1 MSTQLSQI
9 AKRATLDRKAR
20 FTSLAHLLTPEFLKE
35 TWGKMNRRAAG
46 GVDGQSA
53 EQFESEL
60 GTQVEAI
67 CAQLKAGT
75 YRAPPVRRVEIP
87 KGPGKVGTRPLGI
100 PTVADRLLQ
109 RAVARILDA
118 VFETDFLDCSH
129 GFRPGRNPHHALQA
143 LRLQIVTKKVMQ
155 VFEADIRSY
164 FTRINRQ
171 WLRKMVA
178 HRIADPVILSLI
190 GKWLNAGAMKDGVV
204 IHAEE
209 GTPQGGPISPVL
221 SNVYLH
227 FLLDLW
233 FEKKIK
239 PACRGE
245 AYLVRFADDFVAT
258 FQYREDVD
266 RFQTKVRERFAEFG
280 LELAE
285 EKTRGILFGRF
296 AASTRQRYGQGRP
309 ETFEFLGFK
318 HVSGVDRSGSFALI
332 RLPSAKSCRKFLIR
346 TREWIFEH
354 RHWRR
359 WEQRRHLTR
368 MLRGFYQY
376 FALHHCERKLSWVR
390 QQVQRQWIS
399 ALNRR
404 GQRRRTNWTRLKDR
418 PWFELPWAHNLH
430 PMV

>member
-1 MSTQLSQI
+1 MSTKLSQI
-9 AKRATLDRKAR
+9 ATKAKMDRKAR

-35 TWGKMNRRAAG
+35 TWGKMNRRASG

-53 EQFESEL
+53 EQFGREL
-60 GTQVEAI
+60 ETHIGEI
-67 CAQLKAGT
+67 CSQLKAGT
-75 YRAPPVRRVEIP
+75 YRAPPVRRVDIP
-87 KGPGKVGTRPLGI
+87 TGLGKVGTRPLGI
-100 PTVADRLLQ
+100 PTVGDRLLQ
-109 RAVARILDA
+109 RAIARILEA
-118 VFETDFLDCSH
+118 VFEADFLECSH
-129 GFRPGRNPHHALQA
+129 GFRPGRSPHHALQA

-190 GKWLNAGAMKDGVV
+190 GKWLNAGAMQDGIV
-204 IHAEE
+204 IYTEE

-221 SNVYLH
+221 SNIYLH

-239 PACRGE
+239 QTCRGE
-245 AYLVRFADDFVAT
+245 AYLVRFADDFLAT

-266 RFQTKVRERFAEFG
+266 RFQTQVRKRFAEFG

-285 EKTRGILFGRF
+285 EKTRCILFGRF
-296 AASTRQRYGQGRP
+296 AAITRQRHGQGRP

-318 HVSGVDRSGSFALI
+318 HVAGADRSGKFSLI
-332 RLPSAKSCRKFLIR
+332 RIPSTKSCRKFLAR
-346 TREWIFEH
+346 TREWILQH

-359 WEQRRHLTR
+359 REQQLHLTR

-390 QQVQRQWIS
+390 QQVQRQWIH

-404 GQRRRTNWTRLKDR
+404 GQRRKTNWKRLKDL
-418 PWFELPWAHNLH
+418 PWFELPWARNLH

>member
-20 FTSLAHLLTPEFLKE
+20 FTSFAHLLTPEFLKE
-35 TWGKMNRRAAG
+35 TWGKMNRRASG
-46 GVDGQSA
+46 GVDGRGA
-53 EQFESEL
+53 EQFGREL
-60 GTQVEAI
+60 ETQVEAI

-100 PTVADRLLQ
+100 PTVSDRLLQ
-109 RAVARILDA
+109 RAVARILEA
-118 VFETDFLDCSH
+118 VFEADFLDCSH

-178 HRIADPVILSLI
+178 HRIADPVILRLI
-190 GKWLNAGAMKDGVV
+190 GKWLNAGAMQNGVIV
-204 IHAEE
+204 HTDE

-221 SNVYLH
+221 SNIYLH

-239 PACRGE
+239 SACRGE
-245 AYLVRFADDFVAT
+245 AYLVRFAEDFVAT
-258 FQYREDVD
+258 FQFREDVD
-266 RFQTKVRERFAEFG
+266 RFQTQVKERFAAFG

-285 EKTRGILFGRF
+285 EKTRRILFGRF
-296 AASTRQRYGQGRP
+296 AAITRQRYGQGRP
-309 ETFEFLGFK
+309 QTFEFLGFK
-318 HVSGVDRSGSFALI
+318 HVAGVDRSGRFALI
-332 RLPSAKSCRKFLIR
+332 RRPSAKSCRKFLAR
-346 TREWIFEH
+346 THEWIMKH

-359 WEQRRHLTR
+359 WEQQLHLTK

-390 QQVQRQWIS
+390 HQVQRQWIT

-404 GQRRRTNWTRLKDR
+404 GQRRKTNWTRLRDR

-430 PMV
+430 PTV